1 MSPLGTCIDF
11 VSVFQMPSIDI
22 LSLANNAWTTNPALC
37 YVPSF
42 ARLPCEVPLEPE
54 PLGLCPCDNM
64 SIFRLSHVGCSFHSM
79 WSGAM
84 GAPHATPSPR
94 CFILLRPAGQL
105 AFLRDGH
112 PYL

>member
-1 MSPLGTCIDF
+1 VPLIA
-11 VSVFQMPSIDI
+11 P
-22 LSLANNAWTTNPALC
+22 LSLANDAWAADPVLC

-64 SIFRLSHVGCSFHSM
+64 SIFRLSHVGCSTPLDVVRGD
-79 WSGAM
+79 GA
-84 GAPHATPSPR
+84 AARTPSPR